1 MKRWGR
7 FAGILLVLGALG
19 YGAYVQVWKWH
30 EQAVKESVD
39 KKGAAWQRESERLQK
54 EIRELREELA
64 NRQEEATLPE
74 EKLQEVFGEDAAGR
88 VGERAESEREV
99 TDRKVREFFAYLD
112 GKDYIKAYR
121 LEGGTGEAFRG
132 IVERLA
138 QHPPVVSAELKD
150 PFLLIRNLAHFYRV
164 MGKRDLGWVR
174 DVMDNESEIAE
185 PLGALF
191 YEWALPE
198 ADGREATDGRP
209 SLNTLYEYAA
219 FLLNTVGGRSYLL
232 RRDSKIR
239 ILTTYYCV
247 LIVDRANE
255 EQMNRHGIDI
265 RPHIAS
271 VAEEIR
277 HQRGLVY
284 QKKYMDALEGL
295 QKRYAR

>member
-1 MKRWGR
+1 MKRWGT

-30 EQAVKESVD
+30 EQAVKESLD
-39 KKGAAWQRESERLQK
+39 EKGAAWQRESERLQK

-64 NRQEEATLPE
+64 NRQDEAALPE

-99 TDRKVREFFAYLD
+99 ADRKVQEFFAYLD
-112 GKDYIKAYR
+112 GKDYIKAVG
-121 LEGGTGEAFRG
+121 LEGGTGEAFRR
-132 IVERLA
+132 IVKRLT
-138 QHPPVVSAELKD
+138 QQPPLVSAEGKD

-174 DVMDNESEIAE
+174 DVMINESEIAE

-191 YEWALPE
+191 FEWALPE
-198 ADGREATDGRP
+198 ADGREGAGERP

-265 RPHIAS
+265 RPHVAS

-284 QKKYMDALEGL
+284 QKEYMDTLEGL
-295 QKRYAR
+295 QKKYAR

>member
-174 DVMDNESEIAE
+174 DVMVNESEIAE

-209 SLNTLYEYAA
+209 PLNTLYEYAA

>member
-1 MKRWGR
+1 MKRWGT

-174 DVMDNESEIAE
+174 DVMVNESEIAE

-209 SLNTLYEYAA
+209 PLNTLYEYAA